1 MRMRGPHSTFARV
14 FHVILAGHVLVDEEF
29 AYDLG
34 QVGQHSIPVLNGYIL
49 NWYIYV
55 YIYRYVCICIYM
67 YIHIF
72 VLEAWIL
79 EPYFSEPEIQMHD
92 LTSWGTIMMTRGRN
106 ILTCKW
112 PWNPENS
119 DWYSHRKNASLL
131 TGAQPEETNRLCSV
145 AWVCGVAH
153 QGTSPRE
160 GRRREAEEEPC
171 LPREAW

>member
-1 MRMRGPHSTFARV
+1 MGIFWTDTYM
-14 FHVILAGHVLVDEEF
+14 
-29 AYDLG
+29 
-34 QVGQHSIPVLNGYIL
+34 
-49 NWYIYV
+49 YIYM
-55 YIYRYVCICIYM
+55 YVCICMYVYVYSYICPRSVCMYVYVYSCICMYM

-119 DWYSHRKNASLL
+119 DCYRHRKNASLL